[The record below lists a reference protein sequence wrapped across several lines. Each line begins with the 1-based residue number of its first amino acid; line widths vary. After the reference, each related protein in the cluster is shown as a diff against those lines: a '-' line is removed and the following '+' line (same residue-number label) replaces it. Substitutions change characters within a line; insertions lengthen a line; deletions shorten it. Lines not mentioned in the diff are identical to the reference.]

1 MTANQLKIFGIPLK
15 VGASSLLGI
24 AFLAYLF
31 VPRYQS
37 LFEPTLAWT
46 AAVGLAI
53 VVFVTVL
60 AHELGHALSARAL
73 GAKVSEISLY
83 ALGGVTR
90 FERAGS
96 TASRDLVIAA
106 AGPAVTLAIAAI
118 SYIAA
123 ELVGTSVPLV
133 VEVTLI
139 ALAQISLILAIFN
152 LAPALPLDGG
162 VIVSSAVWGITK
174 NKQLGIRF
182 AAVTGLLIAILIL
195 ASPYFIFTS
204 AVSQS
209 WVFYV
214 FSALIA
220 AWIGATSIRAWQ
232 EAGAIAKIPQLQ
244 TRDLVR
250 KAIPISGD
258 VTVAEGVRQ
267 ARDNKAGA
275 LVVCSA
281 SGVPEAIVTESEVRR
296 VPVAKRPWTSLASIM
311 SPLTDAQKVLSS
323 TSGEAILRA
332 IYESRRPSLLVTDDQ
347 DRIVGVVTSDDLNRV
362 LKSA

>member
-1 MTANQLKIFGIPLK
+1 MAIFGIPLK
-15 VGASSLLGI
+15 VGPSALIGV
-24 AFLAYLF
+24 AFLAYIF
-31 VPRYQS
+31 VPRYER
-37 LFEPTLAWT
+37 FFDPTVAWA

-53 VVFVTVL
+53 VIFVTVL

-73 GAKVSEISLY
+73 GAKVTEISLY

-96 TASRDLVIAA
+96 TAGRDGVIAA
-106 AGPAVTLAIAAI
+106 AGPAVTLVIAAV
-118 SYIAA
+118 SYIVA
-123 ELVGTSVPLV
+123 ELAAGAVPLII
-133 VEVTLI
+133 EVTLI
-139 ALAQISLILAIFN
+139 SIAQISLILAVFN

-162 VIVSSAVWGITK
+162 VIVSSLVWGVTK

-182 AAVTGLLIAILIL
+182 AAVTGILIALLIL
-195 ASPYFIFTS
+195 ASPYLLATGSI
-204 AVSQS
+204 SQS

-214 FSALIA
+214 FTALIA

-232 EAGAIAKIPQLQ
+232 EAGAIAKIPELR

-250 KAIPISGD
+250 KAIPVPSDI
-258 VTVAEGVRQ
+258 TVSEGVRR

-281 SGVPEAIVTESEVRR
+281 SGVPEAIVTDAEVRR
-296 VPVAKRPWTSLASIM
+296 VPPAKQPWTSIASIM
-311 SPLTDAQKVLSS
+311 APINEAQKVSAS
-323 TSGEAILRA
+323 ATGESILRA
-332 IYESRRPSLLVTDDQ
+332 MYESRRPSLLITDDEN
-347 DRIVGVVTSDDLNRV
+347 RIVGVLTSDDLNRV